1 MNGLS
6 TVTGGAGFIG
16 GHLVSRLVELGR
28 PVRVIERP
36 GADVGRLPAGVE
48 VVFADIRERNGL
60 DEALAGSRFVYHLA
74 ANPNLWVRD
83 RREFDAVNHR
93 GAVHVLEAALAAGAE
108 RVVHTS
114 TESILTKAHAA
125 GPIDENVEIK
135 ESDAVG
141 PYCLSK
147 LRAEKAA
154 FNLARQGR
162 PVIVVNPTMPVGPG
176 DVGLSPPTR
185 LILDFCAGRLPAVID
200 CTLNLI
206 DVRDVAEG
214 MIQAMAVGRPGRRY
228 LLGGTNL
235 SLVGLLETLSAST
248 GVAVPRWR
256 VPYAFGLT
264 FAYLSEAWADHVTWA
279 SPKATV
285 TGLRLARRIMHFD
298 SRKSLDELGLTPR
311 PIRDSLDDAVQWLRT
326 EGRIPSDRL

>member
-1 MNGLS
+1 MNELS

-16 GHLVSRLVELGR
+16 GHLVARLVELAR

-36 GADVGRLPAGVE
+36 GADVGHLPAGVE
-48 VVFADIRERNGL
+48 VVFADIRRRQGL

-93 GAVHVLEAALAAGAE
+93 GAVHVFEAALAAGAE
-108 RVVHTS
+108 RIVHTS
-114 TESILTKAHAA
+114 TESILTKARAN
-125 GPIDENVEIK
+125 GPIDENVEID

-154 FNLARQGR
+154 LALASQGR

-176 DVGLSPPTR
+176 DRGLSPPSR
-185 LILDFCAGRLPAVID
+185 LILDFCSGRLPAVID

-214 MIQAMAVGRPGRRY
+214 LIRAMAVGRPGRRY

-235 SLVGLLETLSAST
+235 SLVGLLEILSEST
-248 GVAVPRWR
+248 GVPVPRRR
-256 VPYAFGLT
+256 VPYVFGLA
-264 FAYLSEAWADHVTWA
+264 FAYLSEGWADLITGK
-279 SPKATV
+279 SPKATT

-298 SRKSLDELGLTPR
+298 SRKSLDELGLVPR
-311 PIRDSLDDAVQWLRT
+311 PIRGSLDDAVRWLRS
-326 EGRIPSDRL
+326 EGRLPPAGS